1 MNVVGNKHQPN
12 LKAEFRDLVGNMI
25 NSNRSSYH
33 MYSIHRL
40 LSLGLLIDF
49 TFKYIEAEQSD
60 WVRIELDLRD
70 YGKVVFAIN
79 TDSEYGQIEDE
90 DGKEILVHFMEN
102 YDTGCDRI
110 EKRRSIFGT

>member
-40 LSLGLLIDF
+40 LSLGLLMDF

-60 WVRIELDLRD
+60 WVRIELDLREH
-70 YGKVVFAIN
+70 GKVVFAIN

-90 DGKEILVHFMEN
+90 DGREVLVHFMEN
-102 YDTGCDRI
+102 YVTECDRV
-110 EKRRSIFGT
+110 EKRRSIFGI